1 MWSWQFPKQCRDK
14 SGNNVDFPSISLPS
28 SYSLAITFSG
38 WAASS
43 PQLFGYIPSHHPL
56 VVCGGDNIISIGGG
70 GQSGAWNR
78 QDFSPSLW
86 TTIIKNV
93 KQRNYTGI
101 CFDLEIGT
109 AEPSDF
115 ATLFSKVKKENL
127 KVMVTVSWFGQATWG
142 FSNLPALTQSFMTD
156 PNVDIFSPQLY
167 TNNCN
172 EIWDGKSYLPS
183 QSVMTTL
190 QSMKGKLIPSVNAV
204 ETDSAVKKL
213 FPSSGGTIQ
222 FCNTY

>member
-1 MWSWQFPKQCRDK
+1 MK
-14 SGNNVDFPSISLPS
+14 S
-28 SYSLAITFSG
+28 
-38 WAASS
+38 
-43 PQLFGYIPSHHPL
+43 
-56 VVCGGDNIISIGGG
+56 
-70 GQSGAWNR
+70 
-78 QDFSPSLW
+78 
-86 TTIIKNV
+86 
-93 KQRNYTGI
+93 
-101 CFDLEIGT
+101 
-109 AEPSDF
+109 
-115 ATLFSKVKKENL
+115 ENL

-142 FSNLPALTQSFMTD
+142 FSNLPVLTQSFMTD

-172 EIWDGKSYLPS
+172 EIWDGKSNLPS

-204 ETDSAVKKL
+204 ETDSVVKKL